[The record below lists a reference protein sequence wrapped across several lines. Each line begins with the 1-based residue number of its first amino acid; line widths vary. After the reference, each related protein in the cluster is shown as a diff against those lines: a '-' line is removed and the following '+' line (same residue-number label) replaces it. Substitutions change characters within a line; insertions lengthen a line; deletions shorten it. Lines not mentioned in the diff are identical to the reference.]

1 MAFRMIKDVWA
12 NLRQLADRDVWEIAD
27 AGAPTNGTSGT
38 GAGFAGIGSMY
49 TNTTNGNTYINTGTK
64 ASPTW
69 SIQASANVFA
79 SGIVASGFT
88 TSVVTTQQAIAI
100 TGALTTDV
108 AVVTWRNAPGTTGH
122 IIATPT
128 TTGITVTFIT
138 APGTAG
144 TIQYALVR
152 AA

>member
-1 MAFRMIKDVWA
+1 MAFRMIRDIWA
-12 NLRQLADRDVWEIAD
+12 NLRQVRDNDVWEIAD
-27 AGAPTNGTSGT
+27 TGAPTSGTSGT
-38 GAGFAGIGSMY
+38 GAGFAGPGSVY
-49 TNTTNGNTYINTGTK
+49 TNISGGAKYVNTNTK

-69 SIQASANVFA
+69 SLLASASVFA

-100 TGALTTDV
+100 TGALTTDI
-108 AVVTWRNAPGTTGH
+108 AIVTWRGAPGTTGH